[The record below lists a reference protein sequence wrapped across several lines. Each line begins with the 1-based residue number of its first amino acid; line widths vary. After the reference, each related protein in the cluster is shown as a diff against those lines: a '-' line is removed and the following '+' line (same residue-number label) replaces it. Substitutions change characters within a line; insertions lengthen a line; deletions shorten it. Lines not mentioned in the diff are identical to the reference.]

1 MSEARGV
8 LITGCS
14 RGIGLHTALALAQ
27 RGWRVTA
34 TLRGDEGR
42 AILEEAGVR
51 VAHLDLLDQPL
62 ERAREIVAE
71 HGPLDALVA
80 NAGYGLFGCFEDLEP
95 DEIRQLLEVNL
106 FGAMAS
112 ARAALPALR
121 ASRGR
126 LVLVGSIAGRRA
138 APGSSA
144 YNCSK
149 FALEGWAEA
158 LRHELAPFG
167 VPVVV
172 VEPGLTRTGFASARV
187 RGRRVGG
194 GAYQAIT
201 ERLDALHRA
210 KADDGAPV
218 DSAVRAIVRALE
230 QRSPPLRIQPTA
242 SARAEVLATR
252 LLPGALYELLVR
264 TVVRLPRA

>member
-1 MSEARGV
+1 MSTGRSV

-14 RGIGLHTALALAQ
+14 RGIGHHSALALAA
-27 RGWRVTA
+27 RGWQVTA
-34 TLRGDEGR
+34 TLRGEQGR
-42 AILEEAGVR
+42 ARLLEAGVR
-51 VAHLDLLDQPL
+51 VERLDLLEAPL
-62 ERAREIVAE
+62 ARTRQIVA
-71 HGPLDALVA
+71 GVDRLDALVA
-80 NAGYGLFGCFEDLEP
+80 NAGYGLFGCFEDLDP
-95 DEIRQLLEVNL
+95 DEIRQQMEVNL
-106 FGAMAS
+106 FGVMAC

-172 VEPGLTRTGFASARV
+172 VEPGLTRTGFAAARV
-187 RGRRVGG
+187 RGRRVGAG
-194 GAYQAIT
+194 PYRAIT

-210 KADDGAPV
+210 KADQGASV
-218 DSAVRAIVRALE
+218 DSSVRAIVRALE
-230 QRSPPLRIQPTA
+230 QSSPPLRIQPTA
-242 SARAEVLATR
+242 GARAEVLAAR
-252 LLPGALYELLVR
+252 LLPGAVYERLVR
-264 TVVRLPRA
+264 AVARLPRG